1 MTDQRDQTGIVGLDD
16 ILLGGLPHGHL
27 YLLEGEPGT
36 GKTTVAMDFLR
47 AGLAKGERTL
57 YVTLSETED
66 ELRLVAQSHHWD
78 IEGIQ
83 FIELQ
88 RDVAQY
94 STDDQYTVFE
104 PTEVE
109 LGDTVSQIYDAVN
122 RLKPQR
128 IVLDSL
134 SELRLLSRDSL
145 RFRREVLSFKR
156 FFADRDATVLML
168 DDRTMDLHEGL
179 LQSLAHGVIRL
190 ERLTTEYGAE
200 RRRLIVSKLRG
211 SRFRE
216 GYHDYRV
223 NTGGVTVYPRLVA
236 SEHRNAVLPGELL
249 SGIDNL
255 DHLLGGGLD
264 RGTSTMLLGPSGSGK
279 STISAMYAAAAAAKG
294 KKVEIF
300 LYDENLGTYLARD
313 LGLGLGLAAHIESGM
328 VTIRQIDPAE
338 MSPGE
343 FVSMLREGI
352 EERGTNYIVIDSL
365 NGLIQ
370 AMPGEQTLMIQVHEM
385 LSYLNQKSVTTII
398 SLAQHGMIGNGL
410 ASAADLSYVAD
421 TLVVLRFFE
430 AFGEVRKAIS
440 VVKKRTGD
448 HERTLREL
456 QIAAGGLKV
465 GEPLRQFQ
473 GIFTGVPQT
482 FDAEGS
488 LFDGPGR

>member
-1 MTDQRDQTGIVGLDD
+1 MTHERDATGIAGLDD

-47 AGLAKGERTL
+47 AGLAKGEKTL

-66 ELRLVAQSHHWD
+66 ELRLVASSHNWNVD
-78 IEGIQ
+78 GIEML
-83 FIELQ
+83 ELQ

-94 STDDQYTVFE
+94 SIDDQYTVFE

-109 LGDTVSQIYDAVN
+109 LGGTVGQIYDAVN
-122 RLKPQR
+122 RLQPR
-128 IVLDSL
+128 RVVLDSL

-179 LQSLAHGVIRL
+179 LQSLAHGVLRL

-200 RRRLIVSKLRG
+200 RRRLTVSKLRG

-223 NTGGVTVYPRLVA
+223 NTGGVDVYPRLVA
-236 SEHRNAVLPGELL
+236 SEHRNAVFPGELL
-249 SGIDNL
+249 SGIANL

-264 RGTSTMLLGPSGSGK
+264 RGTSTMLLGPSGAGK
-279 STISAMYAAAAAAKG
+279 STISAMYASAAAEKG
-294 KKVEIF
+294 EHVEIY

-313 LGLGLGLAAHIESGM
+313 LGLRLGLAAHIESGT
-328 VTIRQIDPAE
+328 VTVRQIDPAE

-343 FVSMLREGI
+343 FAAMLREGI
-352 EERGTNYIVIDSL
+352 DSRGTRHIVIDSL

-370 AMPGEQTLMIQVHEM
+370 AMPGEQTLMIQVHEL
-385 LSYLNQKSVTTII
+385 LSYLNQSSVTTMVT
-398 SLAQHGMIGNGL
+398 LAQHGMMGNGL

-421 TLVVLRFFE
+421 TLIVLRYFE

-456 QIAAGGLKV
+456 QIVPGGLKV
-465 GEPLRQFQ
+465 GDPLRQFQ

-482 FDAEGS
+482 FDGEVS